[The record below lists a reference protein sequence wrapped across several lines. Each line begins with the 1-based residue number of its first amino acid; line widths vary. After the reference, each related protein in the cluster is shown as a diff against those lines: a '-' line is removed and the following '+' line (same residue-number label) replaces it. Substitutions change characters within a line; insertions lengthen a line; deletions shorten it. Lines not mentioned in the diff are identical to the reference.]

1 MSSPWSRAPKPRR
14 TPRTVLALLTAGGL
28 AVSLA
33 ACGGGTDSGAAGG
46 KVQITVTGQP
56 PQTQPFER
64 KVFDADVAEF
74 EASHPNIDIVPHEG
88 FMDPKTFSAKLAGGQ
103 LEDVYYVYFTDP
115 AQIIARHQ
123 AADITEAAKSVPHVN
138 DIQPQLLDNFRDANG
153 KLYGL
158 PTANYTM
165 GLVYNRKLFQQAG
178 LNPDQPPTTWDEVR
192 ADAKKISALGNGV
205 VGYADYSKNNQGG
218 WHMTGWLY
226 SMGGDVARKDG
237 DKWVA
242 DFDNDKGRAALNYL
256 HQMRWDDN
264 SMGSKQLLQDVDVQ
278 QLMGAGQLGM
288 YMAAPDNVPV
298 LVKQFNGKY
307 EDYGIAGMPGGQG
320 TLLGGEG
327 YMINPKASAAKIK
340 AGLEWIQ
347 WKYLN
352 PDRFDKHVKQYADGQ
367 QPVGLPT
374 EPTPDIWQGAVR
386 DQQLAVKKK
395 YANVPAQNYQAY
407 VDTANRIK
415 GSIEPPNAQQ
425 IYAALDS
432 VMQAVLTDRNA
443 NVDQLLSSATS
454 KVNSALAQV
463 K

>member
-1 MSSPWSRAPKPRR
+1 MSSPWSRAARSSR

-33 ACGGGTDSGAAGG
+33 ACGSGSGGGDAGG

-56 PQTQPFER
+56 PTTQPFER

-74 EASHPNIDIVPHEG
+74 EAAHPDVDIVPHEG

-123 AADITEAAKSVPHVN
+123 AADITEAAKSVPHID
-138 DIQPQLLDNFRDANG
+138 DIQPQLLDNFRDASG

-178 LNPDQPPTTWDEVR
+178 LDPDKPPATWDEVR
-192 ADAKKISALGNGV
+192 TDAKKISALGNGI

-218 WHMTGWLY
+218 WHLTGWLY
-226 SMGGDVARKDG
+226 SMGGDIARKDG
-237 DKWVA
+237 DRWVA
-242 DFDNDKGRAALNYL
+242 DFDNAKGRAALGYL
-256 HQMRWDDN
+256 HAMRWDDN

-278 QLMGAGQLGM
+278 RMMGAGQLGM

-307 EDYGIAGMPGGQG
+307 SDYGIAGMPGTQG

-327 YMINPKASAAKIK
+327 YMINPKASPAKIK

-374 EPTPDIWQGAVR
+374 EPTLDIWQGAVR
-386 DQQLAVKKK
+386 DRQLAVKKK
-395 YANVPAQNYQAY
+395 YANVPAENYQSY
-407 VDTANRIK
+407 VDTADKIK
-415 GSIEPPNAQQ
+415 GSIEPPGAQQ

-443 NVDQLLSSATS
+443 NVDQLLSSASS
-454 KVNSALAQV
+454 KVNGVLAQV
-463 K
+463 R

>member
-1 MSSPWSRAPKPRR
+1 MSSSRAWGSGRALR
-14 TPRTVLALLTAGGL
+14 TAL
-28 AVSLA
+28 AVAGVGTLIAGAA
-33 ACGGGTDSGAAGG
+33 ACGSSGSEASGGR
-46 KVQITVTGQP
+46 VQITVTGQP
-56 PQTQPFER
+56 PSTQPFER

-74 EASHPNIDIVPHEG
+74 EKTHPDIDVVPHEG

-123 AADITEAAKSVPHVN
+123 AADITEAVKAV
-138 DIQPQLLDNFRDANG
+138 PQLADLQPRLLDTFRGENG

-165 GLVYNRKLFQQAG
+165 GLVYNRELFRRAG
-178 LNPDQPPTTWDEVR
+178 LDPDRPPATWDEVR
-192 ADAKKISALGNGV
+192 ADAKKIAALGNGV

-218 WHMTGWLY
+218 WHLAGWVY
-226 SMGGDVARKDG
+226 SMGGEVARKDG

-242 DFDNDKGRAALNYL
+242 AFDDDKGRAALRQL
-256 HQMRWDDN
+256 HAMRFDDD
-264 SMGSKQLLQDVDVQ
+264 SMGSKQLLQDADVQ
-278 QLMGAGQLGM
+278 RMMGAGQLGM

-298 LVKQFNGKY
+298 LVKQFDGKY
-307 EDYGIAGMPGGQG
+307 ADYGIAGMPGGQG

-327 YMINPKASAAKIK
+327 YMLNPKATPAKIK
-340 AGLEWIQ
+340 AGLTWIQ

-352 PDRFDKHVKQYADGQ
+352 PERFEKHVKQYADGE

-386 DQQLAVKKK
+386 DRQLAVKQK
-395 YANVPAQNYQAY
+395 YANVPAENYQSY
-407 VDTANRIK
+407 VDTATRIQ
-415 GSIEPPNAQQ
+415 GHVEPPSAQQ

-443 NVDQLLSSATS
+443 NIDQLLSSAAS
-454 KVNSALAQV
+454 KVNGVLAQV
-463 K
+463 R

>member
-1 MSSPWSRAPKPRR
+1 MSSPWSRAARSSR
-14 TPRTVLALLTAGGL
+14 TPRTVIALLTAGGL

-33 ACGGGTDSGAAGG
+33 ACGSGSEGGDAGG

-56 PQTQPFER
+56 PTTQPFER

-74 EASHPNIDIVPHEG
+74 EASHPDIDIVPHEG

-115 AQIIARHQ
+115 AQIITRHQ

-138 DIQPQLLDNFRDANG
+138 DIQPQLLDNFRDASG

-178 LNPDQPPTTWDEVR
+178 LDPDKPPATWDEVR
-192 ADAKKISALGNGV
+192 ADAKKISALGNGI

-226 SMGGDVARKDG
+226 SMGGDIARKDG

-242 DFDNDKGRAALNYL
+242 DFDNDKGRAALDYL
-256 HQMRWDDN
+256 HAMRWDDK

-278 QLMGAGQLGM
+278 RMMGAGQLGM

-307 EDYGIAGMPGGQG
+307 EDYGIAGMPGAQG

-352 PDRFDKHVKQYADGQ
+352 PDRFDKHVKQYADGK

-395 YANVPAQNYQAY
+395 YANVPAENYQSY
-407 VDTANRIK
+407 VDTADKIK

-443 NVDQLLSSATS
+443 NIDQLLSSAQS
-454 KVNSALAQV
+454 KVNSVLAQV
-463 K
+463 R